1 MQKKALV
8 IGLGVSGKAALRF
21 LIHQG
26 YLAVG
31 VDAKE
36 LKEDPTIQEI
46 RNLGGV
52 IYTEKDFPKAEQY
65 SFAVLSPGIA
75 NSHPIAKAVALMG
88 TPLIGEIELGFQYTH
103 QKAVAITGTNGKTTV
118 TQLVEHVLRETGRK
132 AKAVGNVG
140 FALTEYL
147 CNPDP
152 EEILVVEL
160 SSYQLETLRGP
171 FFSAAALLNITPDH
185 LDRYENF
192 NAYAQAKANI
202 QFCLKNGAQLYVP
215 KKVATDFGHL
225 FTVSFEDLPN
235 TIEKKENIAEHDFCN
250 LQAAFAICQSL
261 GVSQQE
267 FIQAAASFKKPAHRI
282 QFVKKINGVSYFDD
296 SKGTNIDAAV
306 QAVLTMQGPV
316 ILIAGG
322 VDKGSSYLA
331 WKDVFQGR
339 VKQIFALGEA
349 AKKISSELSLFFN
362 VKIVDSLENAV
373 QEASRVAQEGDYVL
387 LSPGCSSF
395 DMFRDYAHRGREFQK
410 FVGLLEERGASI

>member
-1 MQKKALV
+1 VREKALV

-21 LIHQG
+21 LMNQG
-26 YLAVG
+26 YEVVG
-31 VDAKE
+31 VDAKD
-36 LKEDPTIQEI
+36 LQEDPSMQEI
-46 RNLGGV
+46 RNLGAR
-52 IYTEKDFPKAEQY
+52 IYTEQTFPQGEEY

-75 NSHPIAKAVALMG
+75 KTHPIAHAVALKG
-88 TPLIGEIELGFQYTH
+88 KPLLAEIELGLKHTNQV
-103 QKAVAITGTNGKTTV
+103 AVAVTGTNGKTTV
-118 TQLVEHVLRETGRK
+118 TQLIEHVLVQSGRK

-147 CNPDP
+147 SNADP

-160 SSYQLETLRGP
+160 SSYQLDSLKGP
-171 FFSAAALLNITPDH
+171 FFSAGVLLNITPDH
-185 LDRYENF
+185 LDRYDSYGD
-192 NAYAQAKANI
+192 YARSKANL
-202 QFCLKNGAQLYVP
+202 QFCLQNGAPLYLP
-215 KKVATDFGHL
+215 KKVMNEFGHL
-225 FTVSFEDLPN
+225 FTNSFVDMPN
-235 TIEKKENIAEHDFCN
+235 ELEKKEGMAEHDFCN
-250 LQAAFAICQSL
+250 QQAAYAICKNF
-261 GVSQQE
+261 GVSLEQ
-267 FIQAAASFKKPAHRI
+267 FSSALTSFKKPAHRI
-282 QFVKKINGVSYFDD
+282 EFVKKIKGVSYFDD

-331 WKDVFQGR
+331 WKEVFEGR

-349 AKKISSELSLFFN
+349 AKKISAELSLFFN

-373 QEASRVAQEGDYVL
+373 QEAARLAQEGDHVL

-410 FVGLLEERGASI
+410 FVGLLEERGT